1 MNSVSKALLRE
12 LLVRG
17 RWQIPLW
24 FIGGNVM
31 PFLLYSA
38 FGKYEMDLAD
48 PALVM
53 MHVMIT
59 PLAMLLFSLGV
70 ISSQG
75 TLNRLY
81 LAPMSTASIVAWHMF
96 PGAILLSLQM
106 AASLA
111 WQNAWFGSQHPIL
124 GPTLFAAAAWA
135 SAQMLAGVSHRT
147 LTSLVLSSI
156 PVVWSFC
163 WFGSR
168 HGGWMKSPEH
178 YWTDVTVSDIFMMI
192 GIIVISYIL
201 TVRVISSERCGEQFQ
216 SLSLWK
222 WIEHTW
228 ERISTMRSGD
238 LRPFGSARQAQ
249 LWYEWRSKGIALPIA
264 TGIIIAFGTAV
275 ILVRMVA
282 LGNVSETLKESQEA
296 VVGAGFVLPMV
307 AGLSGLLLGTT
318 FSGIQGRDHKS
329 TIRDLNVEGQF
340 DRMGNFLATR
350 PMTNTT
356 YAGIILRTA
365 VKSTALSWCL
375 WAVVL
380 TLAAVLGMLAG
391 VTSEPFA
398 KIAGKFWYLCGTLF
412 AIWIAITAV
421 ASTVLTGRFPVFAVT
436 FTIGIFVAVFLMLL
450 TENYATQQLKSQ
462 LSLLVPL
469 GIAIVALAGTAVAF
483 IAASRRSV
491 VTGTL
496 AWRCGIAWLL
506 LNSVALMLKPT
517 GLTFVAYPLL
527 LAFTALVILPFATT
541 PLAIT
546 WNRHR

>member
-1 MNSVSKALLRE
+1 MNSVSKALLWE

-17 RWQIPLW
+17 RWQIPVW

-38 FGKYEMDLAD
+38 FGGYKIDLAD

-75 TLNRLY
+75 TLSRLY
-81 LAPMSTASIVAWHMF
+81 LAPMTSASIVAWHMF

-124 GPTLFAAAAWA
+124 GPSLFAAAAWA

-156 PVVWSFC
+156 PVVLSFC

-168 HGGWMKSPEH
+168 HGGWMTAPVH
-178 YWTDVTVSDIFMMI
+178 YWTDVAVSDILMMLAF
-192 GIIVISYIL
+192 IVISYIL
-201 TVRVISSERCGEQFQ
+201 TVRVISNERCGEQLQ

-222 WIEHTW
+222 WFERTW

-238 LRPFGSARQAQ
+238 GKPFHSSRQAQ
-249 LWYEWRSKGIALPIA
+249 LWYEWRSKGIALPLA
-264 TGIIIAFGTAV
+264 TVI
-275 ILVRMVA
+275 ILVFGATVVVIRMMA
-282 LGNVSETLKESQEA
+282 LGNVSQTLKDTQEGVA
-296 VVGAGFVLPMV
+296 GAGFILPIF
-307 AGLSGLLLGTT
+307 AGLAGLLLGTT
-318 FSGIQGRDHKS
+318 FSGIQGRDQRS

-340 DRMGNFLATR
+340 DRMGSFLATR
-350 PMTNTT
+350 PMTNST

-365 VKSTALSWCL
+365 VKSTVLSWCL

-380 TLAAVLGMLAG
+380 TLAAVVGVLAG
-391 VTSEPFA
+391 VTSQQFA
-398 KIAGKFWYLCGTLF
+398 LMAGSFWYLCGTLF
-412 AIWIAITAV
+412 AVWIAITGV
-421 ASTVLTGRFPVFAVT
+421 ASTALTGRFPVFAVT
-436 FTIGIFVAVFLMLL
+436 FTIGLFVTVFLLGL
-450 TENYATQQLKSQ
+450 TENYATPQLKSL
-462 LSLLVPL
+462 LSLLVPVVL
-469 GIAIVALAGTAVAF
+469 AVAILAGTGIAF
-483 IAASRRSV
+483 VAASRRSM
-491 VTGTL
+491 VTSTL
-496 AWRCGIAWLL
+496 ALRCGFAWLL
-506 LNSVALMLKPT
+506 LNGVAWLLKPA

-541 PLAIT
+541 PLAIA

>member
-1 MNSVSKALLRE
+1 MNSVSKALLWE

-31 PFLLYSA
+31 PCLLYSA
-38 FGKYEMDLAD
+38 FGKYEIDLAD

-75 TLNRLY
+75 TLSRLY
-81 LAPMSTASIVAWHMF
+81 LAPMTSASIVAWHMF

-135 SAQMLAGVSHRT
+135 SAQMLVGVSHRT
-147 LTSLVLSSI
+147 LTSVVLSSI
-156 PVVWSFC
+156 PVVLSFC

-168 HGGWMKSPEH
+168 HGGWMTAPKH
-178 YWTDVTVSDIFMMI
+178 YWTDVAASEIFMMI
-192 GIIVISYIL
+192 AIIVISYIL
-201 TVRVISSERCGEQFQ
+201 NVRVIFNERSGEQFQ

-238 LRPFGSARQAQ
+238 VQPFGSSQQAQ
-249 LWYEWRSKGIALPIA
+249 LWYEWRSKGIALPLA

-275 ILVRMVA
+275 IVVRLVA
-282 LGNVSETLKESQEA
+282 IGNVSETLKESQEA
-296 VVGAGFVLPMV
+296 IVGAGFLLPMV
-307 AGLSGLLLGTT
+307 AGLAGLLLGTT
-318 FSGIQGRDHKS
+318 FSGIQGRDQKS

-356 YAGIILRTA
+356 FAGIILRTA
-365 VKSTALSWCL
+365 VRSTALSWFL

-380 TLAAVLGMLAG
+380 TLAAVLGMLTG
-391 VTSEPFA
+391 VTSEPLA

-412 AIWIAITAV
+412 AVWIAITAV

-436 FTIGIFVAVFLMLL
+436 FTIGVFVAVFLLLL
-450 TENYATQQLKSQ
+450 TENYATPQLKSQ

-483 IAASRRSV
+483 VAASRRSM
-491 VTGTL
+491 VTQAI

-506 LNSVALMLKPT
+506 LNGVALLLKPA

-541 PLAIT
+541 PLAIA